1 MNVNKINIKLFI
13 TDIDGVWTDGGMYY
27 ASDGTELK
35 KFSTADSAGVL
46 LLGVLGIPV
55 AIITGENTQI
65 VDDRAKK
72 LRIERVHQGIRNKV
86 ACAEKI
92 LEEFDF
98 GFESVAFIGD
108 DLNDLSLLA
117 KVGLSACPANAPDYV
132 KERVDWPLPVKG
144 GDGAFRDFVER
155 YLNVKELLDE
165 ALHRSNEFFKSENA
179 EGRGQRK
186 IE

>member
-1 MNVNKINIKLFI
+1 MNVNKIHIKLFI

-35 KFSTADSAGVL
+35 KFNTADSAGVL
-46 LLGVLGIPV
+46 LLGVLDIPV
-55 AIITGENTQI
+55 AIITGENTRM

-98 GFESVAFIGD
+98 GYESVAYIGD
-108 DLNDLSLLA
+108 DLNDLALLA
-117 KVGLSACPANAPDYV
+117 KVGLSACPDNAPEYV
-132 KERVDWPLPVKG
+132 KERVDWQLPAKG
-144 GDGAFRDFVER
+144 GDGAFRFFVEK
-155 YLNVKELLDE
+155 YLKEKGLLEE
-165 ALHRSNEFFKSENA
+165 ALEKANDFFLSEKA
-179 EGRGQRK
+179 EELG
-186 IE
+186 

>member
-1 MNVNKINIKLFI
+1 MNLNEIEIKLFI

-46 LLGVLGIPV
+46 LLGLLGIPV
-55 AIITGENTQI
+55 AIITGENTRM

-98 GFESVAFIGD
+98 GFESVAYIGD
-108 DLNDLSLLA
+108 DINDLALLA
-117 KVGLSACPANAPDYV
+117 KVKLSACPDNAPDYV
-132 KERVDWPLPVKG
+132 KDRVDWKLPVKG
-144 GDGAFRDFVER
+144 GDGAFRYFVER
-155 YLNVKELLDE
+155 YLKEKGLLEE
-165 ALHRSNEFFKSENA
+165 ALQKSSEFFK
-179 EGRGQRK
+179 K
-186 IE
+186 